1 MYKTTLAVAM
11 FLGATDAHRPN
22 HAPESV
28 SLFAD
33 GMEGHEDLNTSFTIG
48 RGADKVV
55 IKDLAQK
62 QSAAEIK
69 NGCEKGETMV
79 DGNCT
84 FEFTNVQ
91 LEKSVPHDYG
101 DEAAISAQ
109 HKYTMDQANLWESQ
123 RVAAVNAQQSSDVWR
138 GQGAKIAW
146 ESAVQLEKP
155 TQTKDIA
162 NSEVRPDVW
171 VEVHKM
177 INPTS
182 NWRTQEAP
190 KSTYEPYSP
199 AGTGPKEKEWANP
212 TAKEV
217 ADKIKKDKAV
227 PEETKE
233 EADAKKEAKPVKKP
247 NPDYEGDDLAEPKES
262 EEPKEELALQ
272 TVLYDSVNHLWR
284 Y

>member
-1 MYKTTLAVAM
+1 ME
-11 FLGATDAHRPN
+11 PN
-22 HAPESV
+22 VHW
-28 SLFAD
+28 FAS
-33 GMEGHEDLNTSFTIG
+33 N
-48 RGADKVV
+48 
-55 IKDLAQK
+55 Q
-62 QSAAEIK
+62 
-69 NGCEKGETMV
+69 V
-79 DGNCT
+79 DGLPATRRDN
-84 FEFTNVQ
+84 EQ
-91 LEKSVPHDYG
+91 YDYNG
-101 DEAAISAQ
+101 TGPKAFPPT
-109 HKYTMDQANLWESQ
+109 Y
-123 RVAAVNAQQSSDVWR
+123 AQQSSTT
-138 GQGAKIAW
+138 
-146 ESAVQLEKP
+146 E
-155 TQTKDIA
+155 DIA
-162 NSEVRPDVW
+162 NHEVRPDVW

-217 ADKIKKDKAV
+217 EDKIKKAKAV

-272 TVLYDSVNHLWR
+272 TVLYDSVNHL
-284 Y
+284 